1 MNNKRL
7 IADIVKIALG
17 AALSLSPLAGMDE
30 FWSGMGAALIFL
42 GILSL
47 VRGIRYRTNE
57 EYREAVTIAQNDER
71 NKYLSTKAWACAGY
85 LFVMVAAVAT
95 IALKIAGLE
104 EYLYLTS
111 GSVCLLLVL
120 YWISYLYLRRKY

>member
-7 IADIVKIALG
+7 IADIIKIALG

-30 FWSGMGAALIFL
+30 FWSGMGAAPIFL

-95 IALKIAGLE
+95 IALKIAGMD

-120 YWISYLYLRRKY
+120 YWISYLYLRKKY

>member
-7 IADIVKIALG
+7 IADIIKIALG